1 MLLRSVY
8 YILPVT
14 WTHRGN
20 LARLGTLTS
29 FCVAGYNDL
38 VCVDGYNDLVLRGW
52 LPWLGLAWMVTMT
65 WFCVVVVTSNW
76 VCVAG
81 DPDWFC
87 VAGYNDLVLCG
98 LLPWL
103 RFAWMVTMTWFC
115 VAWDP
120 DLDLRGWLPW
130 HGFCPSGFSDLVLSG
145 QLPWYGFAWMV
156 VAKNHTFPV
165 FSQPRNNPGRI
176 RWTKFFRD
184 GLQSS
189 HLCRMHTP
197 VPSNQILLRVW
208 SKLKFWCFYDRN
220 QNKNFPTIEK
230 IFEFDLFALYY
241 PKPVLAVQTA
251 FSIGSHQVCS
261 KPRIV

>member
-87 VAGYNDLVLCG
+87 VAGYNDLVFCG

-103 RFAWMVTMTWFC
+103 RFAWMVTLTWFLPVWFLWLGFEWPVTLIWFC
-115 VAWDP
+115 VD
-120 DLDLRGWLPW
+120 GC
-130 HGFCPSGFSDLVLSG
+130 GKKSYLSS
-145 QLPWYGFAWMV
+145 F
-156 VAKNHTFPV
+156 
-165 FSQPRNNPGRI
+165 
-176 RWTKFFRD
+176 
-184 GLQSS
+184 
-189 HLCRMHTP
+189 
-197 VPSNQILLRVW
+197 
-208 SKLKFWCFYDRN
+208 
-220 QNKNFPTIEK
+220 
-230 IFEFDLFALYY
+230 
-241 PKPVLAVQTA
+241 
-251 FSIGSHQVCS
+251 
-261 KPRIV
+261 

>member
-52 LPWLGLAWMVTMT
+52 LPCLGLAWMVTMT

-115 VAWDP
+115 VAKILPFQFLASRGIIQDEFVGQSFSGTGCRAATSAGCILRCLQTKSCSGSDP
-120 DLDLRGWLPW
+120 NRSF
-130 HGFCPSGFSDLVLSG
+130 HV
-145 QLPWYGFAWMV
+145 
-156 VAKNHTFPV
+156 
-165 FSQPRNNPGRI
+165 
-176 RWTKFFRD
+176 
-184 GLQSS
+184 
-189 HLCRMHTP
+189 
-197 VPSNQILLRVW
+197 
-208 SKLKFWCFYDRN
+208 SK
-220 QNKNFPTIEK
+220 TVIIIK
-230 IFEFDLFALYY
+230 IFQLLKKILSLICLPCIIPNQFLRFKHHS
-241 PKPVLAVQTA
+241 P
-251 FSIGSHQVCS
+251 
-261 KPRIV
+261 